1 MKPLVRA
8 AFFVLIGIAVAAPQT
23 AIPKPISAAPRL
35 SRPHGSPIEWA
46 LKQINPQDIDYGQR
60 IEELRQTAIDNTF
73 HDYGFWADLVAVA
86 VLGMMF
92 LIVFWQ
98 DRKNRQMRFSTARVV
113 TAYHNELEMARKQI
127 TRLSSEYSQA
137 RRILDEQRESSLVS
151 RPHPARRENGINKDS
166 ASGISEGQS
175 SHEQLLAENGSLKLQ
190 VQTLTT
196 KWQEEQQKN
205 RRLKGE

>member
-1 MKPLVRA
+1 MKPLIKVVSL
-8 AFFVLIGIAVAAPQT
+8 VLIGIAVAAPQT
-23 AIPKPISAAPRL
+23 AIPKPTSAAPRL
-35 SRPHGSPIEWA
+35 SQSRGSLIEWT

-60 IEELRQTAIDNTF
+60 IEELRQTAIDNTV

-92 LIVFWQ
+92 FIVFWQ

-113 TAYHNELEMARKQI
+113 TAYYNELEMARRQI
-127 TRLSSEYSQA
+127 TQLSSEYSQA
-137 RRILDEQRESSLVS
+137 KRILDEQKESSLVS
-151 RPHPARRENGINKDS
+151 RSQPARRENGINKD
-166 ASGISEGQS
+166 ATSGFSDGQPS
-175 SHEQLLAENGSLKLQ
+175 REQLLAENGSLKLQ